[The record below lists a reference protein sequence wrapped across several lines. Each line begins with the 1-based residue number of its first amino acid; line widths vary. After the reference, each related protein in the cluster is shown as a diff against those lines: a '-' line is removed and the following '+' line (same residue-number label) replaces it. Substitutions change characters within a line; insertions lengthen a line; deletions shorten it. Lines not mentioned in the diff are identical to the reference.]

1 MFIDIRL
8 SDYSTIGVSEQVEVL
23 NLTFVNRNAFVLR
36 EWNVNLSTSELF
48 INADNLIDPS
58 KIFFK

>member
-23 NLTFVNRNAFVLR
+23 NLTFINRNAFVLR
-36 EWNVNLSTSELF
+36 EWNVNLSTTELF

-58 KIFFK
+58 KIFSK

>member
-23 NLTFVNRNAFVLR
+23 NLTFINRNAFVLR
-36 EWNVNLSTSELF
+36 EWNVNLSTTELF

>member
-36 EWNVNLSTSELF
+36 EWNVNLSTTELF

-58 KIFFK
+58 KIFSK